1 MDANVFVQN
10 VKKYCAIKGVA
21 PTVACRESGAGKSL
35 MSQVAQGIVPSVSKV
50 QLLAQY
56 LGVTTSNHSYFNL
69 NGHCSGDVR
78 GHTLRCPVTG
88 SFNQLT
94 EESAPLFEGT
104 DLNDERVLGEAQK
117 SSPPSEEDRL
127 LAGYDALS
135 ARNREKLEEYLD
147 LLLSSQD
154 RP

>member
-1 MDANVFVQN
+1 MDKEVFVQN
-10 VKKYCAIKGVA
+10 VKKLCLNKNIK
-21 PTVACRESGAGKSL
+21 PTNACKESGVGSSFL
-35 MSQVAQGIVPSVSKV
+35 SDIQRGQTPSVAKV

-56 LGVTTSNHSYFNL
+56 LGVTTS
-69 NGHCSGDVR
+69 
-78 GHTLRCPVTG
+78 
-88 SFNQLT
+88 
-94 EESAPLFEGT
+94 
-104 DLNDERVLGEAQK
+104 DLLGEAQK

>member
-1 MDANVFVQN
+1 MDTRDRIFDLLD
-10 VKKYCAIKGVA
+10 KKGIEQKAFAKEVGVS
-21 PTVACRESGAGKSL
+21 PSIVSNWRKGKSNSYNDHL
-35 MSQVAQGIVPSVSKV
+35 VKIAQ
-50 QLLAQY
+50 
-56 LGVTTSNHSYFNL
+56 
-69 NGHCSGDVR
+69 
-78 GHTLRCPVTG
+78 
-88 SFNQLT
+88 
-94 EESAPLFEGT
+94 
-104 DLNDERVLGEAQK
+104 VLGTTTADLLGEKQQ

>member
-1 MDANVFVQN
+1 MDTRDRIFKLLDA
-10 VKKYCAIKGVA
+10 KKIEQKAFAAQVGV
-21 PTVACRESGAGKSL
+21 S
-35 MSQVAQGIVPSVSKV
+35 
-50 QLLAQY
+50 
-56 LGVTTSNHSYFNL
+56 
-69 NGHCSGDVR
+69 
-78 GHTLRCPVTG
+78 
-88 SFNQLT
+88 
-94 EESAPLFEGT
+94 EGT
-104 DLNDERVLGEAQK
+104 VSNWRRGVSSSYTRYLVEIAQVLGTTTANLLGEAQK

>member
-1 MDANVFVQN
+1 MDKERFVQN
-10 VKKYCAIKGVA
+10 VKKLCLMKNIK
-21 PTVACRESGAGKSL
+21 PTNACKESGVGSSFL
-35 MSQVAQGIVPSVSKV
+35 SDIQRGQTPSVSKV

-56 LGVTTSNHSYFNL
+56 LGVTTS
-69 NGHCSGDVR
+69 
-78 GHTLRCPVTG
+78 
-88 SFNQLT
+88 
-94 EESAPLFEGT
+94 
-104 DLNDERVLGEAQK
+104 DLLGEAQK

-154 RP
+154 KP

>member
-1 MDANVFVQN
+1 MKN
-10 VKKYCAIKGVA
+10 IK
-21 PTVACRESGAGKSL
+21 PTNACKESGVGSSFL
-35 MSQVAQGIVPSVSKV
+35 SDIQRGQTPSVAKV

-56 LGVTTSNHSYFNL
+56 LGVTTS
-69 NGHCSGDVR
+69 
-78 GHTLRCPVTG
+78 
-88 SFNQLT
+88 
-94 EESAPLFEGT
+94 
-104 DLNDERVLGEAQK
+104 DLLGEAQK

>member
-1 MDANVFVQN
+1 MKN
-10 VKKYCAIKGVA
+10 IK
-21 PTVACRESGAGKSL
+21 PTNACKESGVGSSFL
-35 MSQVAQGIVPSVSKV
+35 SDIQRGQTPSVAKV

-56 LGVTTSNHSYFNL
+56 LGVTTS
-69 NGHCSGDVR
+69 
-78 GHTLRCPVTG
+78 
-88 SFNQLT
+88 
-94 EESAPLFEGT
+94 
-104 DLNDERVLGEAQK
+104 DLLGEAQK

-135 ARNREKLEEYLD
+135 ARNRERLEEYLD